1 LPDGAIKKA
10 QKMKRKVE
18 MSKKNQAKAKGQWS
32 GPTNLLGGL
41 APVLEGMRVLDFG
54 RYVACPYGGML
65 LADMGAEVIRI
76 EPPGGSADRG
86 LGAFTSTGES
96 IPYGMITCRNKKDIT
111 LDISRNEGLD
121 ILGRLVS
128 TADVVMHSFSPGA
141 PEAKILSY
149 DHLGTI
155 NPRIIVVSVSGFGK
169 TGPYAQRPGFDSVAQ
184 ALSSMMS
191 WCGFPGTP
199 PTRASLAVIDCSTG
213 LMAAYSAA
221 LCLLNRYKTG
231 LGQEVD
237 LGLLD
242 TAVSFVATMGI
253 PAEVALL
260 NYERSQVGNSSFYNF
275 SNAFRTKDGR
285 WIMLSAV
292 GNRIWRRL
300 VKALGV
306 VELADDPSLK
316 DDMSRFKNRSLIEPI
331 FSRLAE
337 NYTAAE
343 FVEILQKARVPCGEI
358 KSPAEMVKDPQVSAR
373 ELLVDVDYPG
383 IGKVPLPGIVPKLS
397 RSPGSIRKRASALG
411 ENNDEIYLKEL
422 NLSGKELERLKKEG
436 IV

>member
-1 LPDGAIKKA
+1 
-10 QKMKRKVE
+10 MKRKAA
-18 MSKKNQAKAKGQWS
+18 MRKKNQAEPERQS
-32 GPTNLLGGL
+32 GAQTNLLGGL
-41 APVLEGMRVLDFG
+41 APALKGIRVLDFG
-54 RYVACPYGGML
+54 RYIACPYGGML

-76 EPPGGSADRG
+76 EPPGGSEDRG
-86 LGAFTSTGES
+86 LGAFASTGEN
-96 IPYGMITCRNKKDIT
+96 IPYGMITCRNKIGIT
-111 LDISRNEGLD
+111 LDIRKNEGAD
-121 ILGRLVS
+121 ILGRLVN
-128 TADVVMHSFSPGA
+128 TADVVMHSFAPGS

-169 TGPYAQRPGFDSVAQ
+169 TGPYSQRPGFDSVAQ

-191 WCGFPGTP
+191 WCGFPKNP
-199 PTRASLAVIDCSTG
+199 PTRASLPVIDCSTG
-213 LMAAYSAA
+213 VMAAYGAA
-221 LCLLNRYKTG
+221 LCLLSRYKTG

-260 NYERSQVGNSSFYNF
+260 NYERPQVGNSSFYNF
-275 SNAFRTKDGR
+275 SNAFRTKDSR

-306 VELADDPSLK
+306 EELADDPRLK
-316 DDMSRFKNRSLIEPI
+316 DDMSRFENRSLIEPI
-331 FSRLAE
+331 FSGLAGK
-337 NYTAAE
+337 YTASE
-343 FVEILQKARVPCGEI
+343 FVDLLQKARVPCGEI
-358 KSPAEMVKDPQVSAR
+358 KSPAEMVKDPQINAR
-373 ELLVDVDYPG
+373 DLVVDVNYPG

-397 RSPGSIRKRASALG
+397 RSPGSIRKRASKLG
-411 ENNDEIYLKEL
+411 EDNGKIYLKEL

-436 IV
+436 VV